1 MSTVKIYTACKFE
14 YFFDFRPLHFGGKCG
29 KIFVKER
36 SAVICRKA
44 QLHGDRTEICMKFL
58 FGTKLRFFWVVIPM
72 AALLAVAIVYNGKA
86 EGLLK
91 FYPLIIF
98 LAGAI
103 IFSLIYFFR
112 LVGLGFDEVRTAGL
126 FSSRER
132 VMINEGKEL
141 IVTLLPKRKLQ
152 FEIFGNDGVLAELDW
167 LSLDEDGK
175 IPDINLFRA
184 KSIGGKRA
192 VRSILKFYGVPSK
205 DDAAAIIKGD
215 ASYEDELVRIS
226 SKESE
231 IKLREIH
238 IYFKKTV

>member
-1 MSTVKIYTACKFE
+1 MVFLACILSGNVVKS
-14 YFFDFRPLHFGGKCG
+14 LL
-29 KIFVKER
+29 R
-36 SAVICRKA
+36 SGARFIRRQA
-44 QLHGDRTEICMKFL
+44 QLHGDRTEIFMKFL

-72 AALLAVAIVYNGKA
+72 AALLAVAIVYNGKS

-103 IFSLIYFFR
+103 VFSFIYFFR

-175 IPDINLFRA
+175 IRDINLFRA

-205 DDAAAIIKGD
+205 EGAEAIIKGD
-215 ASYEDELVRIS
+215 AGYEDELVKIS

-231 IKLREIH
+231 IKLKEIH